1 MLGGEDKR
9 TLFIAAAEWRG
20 TDAALKEGPGTTGQ
34 LLAAPGRPALHACR
48 P

>member
-1 MLGGEDKR
+1 MLGGEAGR

-20 TDAALKEGPGTTGQ
+20 MDAAMREGPGVTGQ
-34 LLAAPGRPALHACR
+34 LLAAPGQAAPHAGH